1 MSKLHID
8 SITKS
13 YGSKKNLQDIY
24 LTCET
29 GQIVAI
35 LGGIGSGKS
44 MLLQIIFG
52 TMKGDSQFI
61 KFNDEIL
68 TKQSDRRNKIAYLP
82 QSPIFPKDIRIKNL
96 IPLFC
101 NPENTRKLYQSD
113 LIRPL
118 LNRTTRNL
126 SGGERK
132 LVEVLTVIHSEAEF
146 ILLEQPYSGLSPILT
161 EKVMKMIKEISQQKG
176 FIISDFMT
184 EFALELSNEIYLLH
198 DGILKQIKDL
208 TELQQHYY
216 LPKSI

>member
-13 YGSKKNLQDIY
+13 YGSKKVLQDIY

-113 LIRPL
+113 LIRP
-118 LNRTTRNL
+118 
-126 SGGERK
+126 
-132 LVEVLTVIHSEAEF
+132 
-146 ILLEQPYSGLSPILT
+146 Y
-161 EKVMKMIKEISQQKG
+161 
-176 FIISDFMT
+176 
-184 EFALELSNEIYLLH
+184 
-198 DGILKQIKDL
+198 
-208 TELQQHYY
+208 
-216 LPKSI
+216 

>member
-13 YGSKKNLQDIY
+13 FGPKKILQDIY

-29 GQIVAI
+29 GQIVAL

-44 MLLQIIFG
+44 VLLKIIFG
-52 TMKGDSQFI
+52 TLKGDSQFI
-61 KFNDEIL
+61 KFNDEVL
-68 TKQSDRRNKIAYLP
+68 TKQSDRRKKIAYLP
-82 QSPIFPKDIRIKNL
+82 QQPMFPKNCKIKDL

-101 NPENTRKLYQSD
+101 SPENTRKLFNSD
-113 LIRPL
+113 LLKPL

-132 LVEVLTVIHSEAEF
+132 LAEVLTVIHSEAEF

-161 EKVMKMIKEISQQKG
+161 EKVMKMIKEASQEKG
-176 FIISDFMT
+176 FIISDCMA
-184 EFALELSNEIYLLH
+184 EYAPELADEIYLLK
-198 DGILKQIKDL
+198 DRSLKHIKDL
-208 TELQQHYY
+208 NELQQHYY

>member
-1 MSKLHID
+1 M
-8 SITKS
+8 
-13 YGSKKNLQDIY
+13 
-24 LTCET
+24 TCKT

-35 LGGIGSGKS
+35 LGGIGSEKS

-132 LVEVLTVIHSEAEF
+132 LLEVLTVIHSEAEF

-161 EKVMKMIKEISQQKG
+161 EKVMKMIKEISQEKG
-176 FIISDFMT
+176 FIISDFMS
-184 EFALELSNEIYLLH
+184 EFALELSDEIYLLH

>member
-13 YGSKKNLQDIY
+13 YGSKKILQDIY

-61 KFNDEIL
+61 KFNHEIL

-161 EKVMKMIKEISQQKG
+161 EKVMKMIKEISQEKG

-184 EFALELSNEIYLLH
+184 EFTLELSDEIYLLH

-208 TELQQHYY
+208 TELRQHYY